1 MTSIT
6 ISRELAKEETMMRD
20 TYCRTLIDL
29 ARENKEVV
37 VLDADLMNSMG
48 MVPFMD
54 EYPERTFNCGVQEA
68 NMIGIAAG
76 LSRTGKIPYAH
87 SFGPFA
93 TRRCFDQVF
102 MSGAYAQS
110 NIRIVGSDPGV
121 TAAYNGGT
129 HMPFEDMGIM
139 RNVPEMTVMEPTDNA
154 MLEDMIRQLSH
165 VHGMYYVRLL
175 RRFATKI
182 YEPGSGFTIG
192 KAVALREGSDVSII
206 ASGIMVAEALRAAEL
221 LAEKGVSARVLNM
234 FTLKPIDKKAVIRCA
249 EETGAIVT
257 AENHNI
263 INGLGSAVAEVLVE
277 NMPVPMER
285 VGVQDLFGEVGPED
299 YLRKRFGLTPE
310 DIVNKVEKVIQRK
323 KSGSISNT
331 QQGISNDQGKR
342 AIKANRVPKG

>member
-1 MTSIT
+1 MTNIR
-6 ISRELAKEETMMRD
+6 ISQELAKEETMMRD
-20 TYCRTLIDL
+20 TYCRTLIEL
-29 ARENKEVV
+29 ARENKEIV

-68 NMIGIAAG
+68 NMMGIAAG
-76 LSRTGKIPYAH
+76 LSRSGKIPYAH

-102 MSGAYAQS
+102 MSGAYAKS

-154 MLEDMIRQLSH
+154 MLEDIIRQLSL
-165 VHGMYYVRLL
+165 VRGMYYVRLL

-182 YEPGSGFTIG
+182 YEPGSNFTIG
-192 KAVALREGSDVSII
+192 RAVTLRDGGDVSII
-206 ASGIMVAEALRAAEL
+206 ASGIMVAEALRAAEIL
-221 LAEKGVSARVLNM
+221 DGKGVSARVLNM
-234 FTLKPIDKKAVIRCA
+234 FTLKPIDKEAVIQCA

-263 INGLGSAVAEVLVE
+263 INGLGSAVAEVLAE
-277 NMPVPMER
+277 NAPAPLER

-310 DIVNKVEKVIQRK
+310 DIVSKVDRVIERK
-323 KSGSISNT
+323 
-331 QQGISNDQGKR
+331 Q
-342 AIKANRVPKG
+342 